1 MLQSTTHRQ
10 IGKSLLSFNSVAI
23 LYEICLFPEGILLQ
37 KLISKVTTK
46 NKTEDV
52 KMAKERRRPYVVLR
66 LMNTVDESLPKLLRI
81 SISIFQIDDST
92 MWLNIHR

>member
-1 MLQSTTHRQ
+1 MLESSTHRQ
-10 IGKSLLSFNSVAI
+10 IGKSLLSFNSVAM
-23 LYEICLFPEGILLQ
+23 LYEICLFPEGIFLQ

-46 NKTEDV
+46 NKTEEI
-52 KMAKERRRPYVVLR
+52 KMAKERRGPHVVLR
-66 LMNTVDESLPKLLRI
+66 LMNAVDESLPKLLRI